1 MRLRQIAMLTTALS
15 LVSGCTT
22 PSKTNDNLDSALSS
36 MYSRTYAPIFDVFM
50 LKYGSTDLLYDCTSF
65 RRKNGRWPNDYA
77 ELSTLVKQSDGY
89 LTLGE
94 YERVDMRPLAD
105 GSLEVCYVRPG
116 QTNETKFTLGDILQ
130 TK

>member
-36 MYSRTYAPIFDVFM
+36 MYSRTHAPIFDVFM

-77 ELSTLVKQSDGY
+77 ELSTLV
-89 LTLGE
+89 E